1 MKVLIAED
9 DAVSRHI
16 LEVFLDKLGYEV
28 VVARDGAEALEM
40 LQNPGAPR
48 MAILDWMMPGKD
60 GLEVCRQ
67 LRQRGPESY
76 VYILLVT
83 AKAQEQDIV
92 EGLESGADDYLTKPY
107 SIHGLKARLRAGL
120 RIVELQAQ
128 LIEARDNFQF
138 QATHDSLTGL
148 WNRHG
153 ILERLDTELARAG
166 RDKTSVGI
174 VMADLDHFKK
184 INDTYG
190 HLAGDSVLREVASR
204 MRSAIRAYDHVGRYG
219 GEEFLV
225 VLPGCAEEGAL
236 RQGERLRA
244 CFNESPIVTS
254 EAPLQVTLSLGV
266 ACAGLGQDKRDLL
279 LAADEALYRAKRNG
293 RDRIELAVASEI
305 SWENP

>member
-9 DAVSRHI
+9 DAVSRRI

-28 VVARDGAEALEM
+28 VVARDGTEALEM

-48 MAILDWMMPGKD
+48 VAILDWMMPGTD

-107 SIHGLKARLRAGL
+107 NIHGLKARLRAGF

-148 WNRHG
+148 WNRQG

-174 VMADLDHFKK
+174 MMADLDHFKR

-204 MRSAIRAYDHVGRYG
+204 MRSGIRAYDHVGRYG
-219 GEEFLV
+219 GEEFLG
-225 VLPGCAEEGAL
+225 VLPGCAEAGAL
-236 RQGERLRA
+236 RQAERLRA

-254 EAPLQVTLSLGV
+254 ETPLQVTLSLGV

-293 RDRIELAVASEI
+293 RDCIELAAASEI
-305 SWENP
+305 SRTNS